1 MQVITNDVVF
11 ATAWTHAH
19 VHTHAHAH
27 RAQAVTRPVQIVSA
41 NSFYFWLPR
50 AGSCHN
56 PSLLSHLACDAL
68 ASLAFK
74 RGFAK
79 VSTLMLDLPRRSLVQ
94 LHVDA
99 SFSSKFLLILAPSRS
114 RNQLIKPRRSG
125 LHIHAWPRPRTG
137 LEGYWHIC
145 WFWIIL
151 LSESIINSPLEG
163 GNTYVLP
170 TRCRRPPR
178 CSIHKQERK
187 KRSEAISLRPGHQ
200 YMYVVFE
207 RVRTLRGATNPSTGM
222 AFQVMLPLV
231 ATSYNPHILAT
242 NNSLSCSPSF
252 VLLEP
257 DSAAMR
263 MPSFWVKAPG

>member
-41 NSFYFWLPR
+41 KSFYFWPPR

-125 LHIHAWPRPRTG
+125 LHIHAWPRPGTG
-137 LEGYWHIC
+137 LEGYWHLC
-145 WFWIIL
+145 WFWIIYFRSL
-151 LSESIINSPLEG
+151 LSIAPLK
-163 GNTYVLP
+163 VA
-170 TRCRRPPR
+170 
-178 CSIHKQERK
+178 IHMYFQQGVDDLLDALSTNKNV
-187 KRSEAISLRPGHQ
+187 RSEAKPFLRVQ
-200 YMYVVFE
+200 AIN
-207 RVRTLRGATNPSTGM
+207 TCT
-222 AFQVMLPLV
+222 
-231 ATSYNPHILAT
+231 
-242 NNSLSCSPSF
+242 
-252 VLLEP
+252 
-257 DSAAMR
+257 
-263 MPSFWVKAPG
+263 